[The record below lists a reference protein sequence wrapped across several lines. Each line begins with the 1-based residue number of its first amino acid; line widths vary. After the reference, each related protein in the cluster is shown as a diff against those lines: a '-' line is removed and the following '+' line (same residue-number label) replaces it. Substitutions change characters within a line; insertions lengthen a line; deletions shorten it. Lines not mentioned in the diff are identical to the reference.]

1 MNELPVPLY
10 TAEQTR
16 LLDKT
21 AINEAGIP
29 GFTLMK
35 RAAKSAFSVLMQ
47 RWPHARSITV
57 LCGAG
62 NNGGDG
68 FVMATLAV
76 QRGWTV
82 QARYVG
88 DAMFAQQLRGEA
100 FEAWQW
106 ACAEGVE
113 FLPFDA
119 DEPLRGEVVVDA
131 MLGTGLNG
139 TVKPSFIAAIK
150 RVNKSNKPVL
160 AVDIPSGLSADT
172 GSVLGEA
179 VRASVTVT
187 FIGLKLG
194 LLMHEAVDYVGEL
207 VFESLR
213 LPDSV
218 YESVNVSA
226 FRLSDEDIEAC
237 LPRRKRSAHKG
248 DFGHLLVI
256 GGDHGM
262 GGAAIMA
269 AEAAVNAG
277 AGKVTLATRPEHVT
291 AALMRCPEVMV
302 QGINSGQE
310 LVPLLDKV
318 DAVVFGPGLG
328 LGAWA
333 EQMLQALW
341 NSSLPC
347 VVDADGLTLLKR
359 TGKLYEVDRANW
371 VITPHPGEASR
382 LLSMPTA
389 QVQQDRLSSAQ
400 RLHEQTGATVVLK
413 GAGTLVTDGDVMH
426 LCAAG
431 NPGMASGGMGDV
443 LSGVIGALVAQKL
456 STIDA
461 ARIGVYAHAAAA
473 DRCAAATGERGL
485 KATDLPPYVKLILN
499 HR

>member
-1 MNELPVPLY
+1 MNELPAPLY

-16 LLDKT
+16 LLDKI

-35 RAAKSAFSVLMQ
+35 RAAKSAFVALMQ
-47 RWPHARSITV
+47 RWPHVRTV
-57 LCGAG
+57 TILCGGG

-68 FVMATLAV
+68 FVIASLA
-76 QRGWTV
+76 QQKGWLV

-88 DAMFAQQLRGEA
+88 DTDFAQKLRGEA

-113 FLPFDA
+113 FLPFDL
-119 DEPLRGEVVVDA
+119 DEPIVGDVIVDA

-139 TVKPSFIAAIK
+139 DVRADFANAIR
-150 RVNKSNKPVL
+150 RVNRSNKRVL

-172 GSVLGEA
+172 GAVLGVA
-179 VRASVTVT
+179 VKASVTVT

-194 LLMHEAVDYVGEL
+194 LLMNQAVDYVGEL
-207 VFESLR
+207 QFDGLR
-213 LPDSV
+213 IPDSV

-226 FRLSDEDIEAC
+226 FRLGPEDVVEC

-269 AEAAVNAG
+269 AEAAVNVG
-277 AGKVTLATRPEHVT
+277 AGKVTLATRPEHVV
-291 AALMRCPEVMV
+291 AALIRCPEFMAC
-302 QGINSGQE
+302 GINSGQE
-310 LVPLLDKV
+310 LAPLLEKV

-347 VVDADGLTLLKR
+347 VVDADGLNLLQR
-359 TGKLYEVDRANW
+359 TGKLYELDRSNW
-371 VITPHPGEASR
+371 VITPHPGEAAR
-382 LLSMPTA
+382 LLS
-389 QVQQDRLSSAQ
+389 QSIVLVQQDRLQTAR
-400 RLHEQTGATVVLK
+400 RLHETTGGTVVLK

-426 LCAAG
+426 LCSAG
-431 NPGMASGGMGDV
+431 NPGMASGGMGDL
-443 LSGVIGALVAQKL
+443 LSGIIGALIAQKL
-456 STIDA
+456 SPVDA
-461 ARIGVYAHAAAA
+461 ARVGVYAHAAAA
-473 DRCAAATGERGL
+473 DRSAAADGERGL
-485 KATDLPPYVKLILN
+485 KATDLNPYVKLILN
-499 HR
+499 NR